1 MPKKELKNYL
11 VGSDVIVSIKL
22 EEQKGGLKLK
32 DNQKKAIV
40 YLEATPE
47 GSKLEKYI
55 GKQVFFKSQPDFR
68 ETTVNGEKVILVEE
82 SLITML
88 RG

>member
-1 MPKKELKNYL
+1 MQKKELKNYL

-40 YLEATPE
+40 YLEATSE
-47 GSKLEKYI
+47 GSKLEKHV
-55 GKQVFFKSQPDFR
+55 GKQVYFKSQPDFR
-68 ETTVNGEKVILVEE
+68 ETTVDGEKVILVEE
-82 SLITML
+82 SQITML